1 MDQELSCRP
10 KPGVDGSLARWLD
23 ERPGSLLLEQEC
35 AVIEGMLSGL
45 FGYYLLQ
52 VGLGAHREK
61 LLRGCRVRSC
71 LVLDSMAGQNPG
83 ARADLRADPLQLP
96 VASDSVDAILLPHTL
111 DFSPDPHQVLRE
123 VERVLIPEGRLILS
137 GFNPWGL
144 WGIWRLFGR
153 RSGRVPWCGRFI
165 SQRRLC
171 DWLSLLGFE
180 VEVSETIMYRPP
192 LHNMAVMEKLQILDR
207 LGQRFW
213 PPLSGG
219 YVIQAVRRVLP
230 LTPVG
235 PAWKRARPLFS
246 GRVVEPTT
254 RNSNG

>member
-1 MDQELSCRP
+1 MDQELSCRLN
-10 KPGVDGSLARWLD
+10 PGVVGSLARWF
-23 ERPGSLLLEQEC
+23 EEQPGSLLLEQEC
-35 AVIEGMLSGL
+35 EVLERMLTGQ

-52 VGLGAHREK
+52 VGLGAHRDK
-61 LLRGCRVRSC
+61 ILKSCRVRSC
-71 LVLDSMAGQNPG
+71 LVLDSDAK
-83 ARADLRADPLQLP
+83 ADMRGNPLQLP
-96 VASDSVDAILLPHTL
+96 IASDSVDAIILPHTL

-123 VERVLIPEGRLILS
+123 VERVLIPEGRLILF

-144 WGIWRLFGR
+144 WGLWRLFAR

-180 VEVSETIMYRPP
+180 VELTETLMYRPP
-192 LHNMAVMEKLQILDR
+192 LHNRSAMGRLQLLER
-207 LGQRFW
+207 LGRRLW

-219 YVIQAVRRVLP
+219 YAIQAVRRVLP

-235 PAWKRARPLFS
+235 PAWKRGRPLFG
-246 GRVVEPTT
+246 GRMVEPTT
-254 RNSNG
+254 RSSSG

>member
-1 MDQELSCRP
+1 MDQELSCRA
-10 KPGVDGSLARWLD
+10 KSGVGGSLARWFD
-23 ERPGSLLLEQEC
+23 EQPGSLLLEQEC
-35 AVIEGMLSGL
+35 EVLERMLSGL

-61 LLRGCRVRSC
+61 LLKGCRVRAC
-71 LVLDSMAGQNPG
+71 LVLDSRADQKVGK
-83 ARADLRADPLQLP
+83 RADLSGDPLQLP
-96 VASDSVDAILLPHTL
+96 VAGDSVDVVVLPHTL

-123 VERVLIPEGRLILS
+123 VERVLIPEGRLIVT

-144 WGIWRLFGR
+144 WGLWRLFGW
-153 RSGRVPWCGRFI
+153 RSKKIPWCGRFI
-165 SQRRLC
+165 SLGRLC

-180 VEVSETIMYRPP
+180 VEVTETLMYRPP
-192 LHNMAVMEKLQILDR
+192 LRNPALMGRLQLLER

-213 PPLSGG
+213 PHMSSG

-235 PAWKRARPLFS
+235 PAWKKRRPFFG